1 MNEKPWWVYLVRCQ
15 DNSLYCGAS
24 SDLSRRVKAHNSS
37 KAGAKY
43 TRSRRP
49 VTLVWFKKM
58 DNKSDALKEEHRIK
72 KMKKLAKE
80 ALVDNFSVDNHSIDV

>member
-1 MNEKPWWVYLVRCQ
+1 M
-15 DNSLYCGAS
+15 
-24 SDLSRRVKAHNSS
+24 
-37 KAGAKY
+37 
-43 TRSRRP
+43 
-49 VTLVWFKKM
+49 TLVWFKKM